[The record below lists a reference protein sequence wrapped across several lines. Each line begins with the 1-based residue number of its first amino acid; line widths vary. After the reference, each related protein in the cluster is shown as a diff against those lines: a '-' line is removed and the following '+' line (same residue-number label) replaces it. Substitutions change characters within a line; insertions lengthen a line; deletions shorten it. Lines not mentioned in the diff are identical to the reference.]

1 MPSLSTL
8 HHPLYQLKRTPFHA
22 RTSELCLPH
31 NWRRWGGC
39 LAVGSY
45 DLGLDR
51 EYWAIRNHAAL
62 IDISPLI
69 KYEIEGSDAARFLD
83 KLIPR
88 NVLKLAVGQVY
99 YTSWCDDEGKMLDDG
114 TVTRTGE
121 QNFRL
126 TAAEP
131 QLRWLAM
138 CAVGFDVRIREVTE
152 QVAALSLQGPKSR
165 VILNQCCAT
174 PVDGLK
180 YFRMAPNS
188 IAGRPVTVS
197 RTGYTGD
204 LGYEIWMASDDAL
217 AIWDALMNG
226 GHDYGITPCGILAM
240 DMARVEAGLFMLDVD
255 YTSAHHAWIAG
266 QKSSPYEMGLGWT
279 VALDKPGYF
288 VGRRALE
295 REQREGST
303 YRFVGIE
310 VEWESLER
318 AYAAVGLPPQ
328 IPGSAVRGSL
338 PIYKAGQQIGYA
350 STSTWSPVLKKYIAL
365 AHVQRPHFEPGTNVT
380 IEITVEH
387 HRRQANARVVPLPF
401 YEPEWKKK

>member
-1 MPSLSTL
+1 MPALSTV
-8 HHPLYQLKRTPFHA
+8 HHPLYQLRRTPFHP

-39 LAVGSY
+39 IAVGSY

-69 KYEIEGSDAARFLD
+69 KYEITGPDAARLLHRLTPRD
-83 KLIPR
+83 IYKLQ
-88 NVLKLAVGQVY
+88 VGQVY
-99 YTSWCDDEGKMLDDG
+99 YTGWCDDDGKLLDDG
-114 TVTRTGE
+114 TVTRVGE
-121 QNFRL
+121 QAYRL

-131 QLRWLAM
+131 QLRWLHM
-138 CAVGFDVRIREVTE
+138 NAVGMEVQIVEVTE

-165 VILNQCCAT
+165 TILNHACEQT
-174 PVDGLK
+174 VDALK
-180 YFRMAPNS
+180 YFRMAFNR
-188 IAGRPVTVS
+188 IAGKPVSVS

-204 LGYEIWMASDDAL
+204 LGYEIWMDASDAL
-217 AIWDALMNG
+217 VVWDALMAA
-226 GHDYGITPCGILAM
+226 GHDYGITPTGILAM

-255 YTSAHHAWIAG
+255 YTAATHAWIPG
-266 QKSSPYEMGLGWT
+266 QRSSPYEMGLGWT

-295 REQREGST
+295 REHREGSSWKM
-303 YRFVGIE
+303 VGLEID
-310 VEWESLER
+310 WESLER
-318 AYAAVGLPPQ
+318 EYARVGMPPQ
-328 IPGSAVRGSL
+328 IPASAVRGSI
-338 PIYKAGQQIGYA
+338 PIYAGPRQIGYA

-365 AHVQRPHFEPGTNVT
+365 VHLQRPYFEPGTKVE
-380 IEITVEH
+380 IEVTVEH
-387 HRRQANARVVPLPF
+387 HRRRSAATVVRLPF